1 MKKNLKMVLVLF
13 LIIIAVLL
21 IWLNSG
27 KENRRVVR
35 VGGWDMEYMISDRKL
50 VLENFENIELGSSL
64 NEIEDKF
71 GEPDGWVGAGILW
84 PVYVLEDNS
93 AIELVFGDSTV
104 YEDLEAVY
112 LYRGETESMLKKKM
126 IINVEGFE
134 VEYNSTDSNFVLE
147 VFDDIKL
154 GSSMREI
161 SDELGE
167 PDAWIGSGMMR
178 PVYFLEDDRVVV
190 LHFEYPAACDK
201 LKQIVL
207 IEENGE
213 SKVLKEK

>member
-1 MKKNLKMVLVLF
+1 MIRKRMTIF
-13 LIIIAVLL
+13 LIIVGISIILFSL
-21 IWLNSG
+21 WG
-27 KENRRVVR
+27 KEK
-35 VGGWDMEYMISDRKL
+35 E
-50 VLENFENIELGSSL
+50 
-64 NEIEDKF
+64 
-71 GEPDGWVGAGILW
+71 
-84 PVYVLEDNS
+84 
-93 AIELVFGDSTV
+93 
-104 YEDLEAVY
+104 
-112 LYRGETESMLKKKM
+112 KKKM

-134 VEYNSTDSNFVLE
+134 VEYNTTDRKLVLGI
-147 VFDDIKL
+147 FDDIKL

-190 LHFEYPAACDK
+190 LHFAYPAACDK

>member
-1 MKKNLKMVLVLF
+1 MIRKRMTIF
-13 LIIIAVLL
+13 LIIVGISIIHFSL
-21 IWLNSG
+21 WG
-27 KENRRVVR
+27 KEK
-35 VGGWDMEYMISDRKL
+35 E
-50 VLENFENIELGSSL
+50 
-64 NEIEDKF
+64 
-71 GEPDGWVGAGILW
+71 
-84 PVYVLEDNS
+84 
-93 AIELVFGDSTV
+93 
-104 YEDLEAVY
+104 
-112 LYRGETESMLKKKM
+112 KKKM